1 MGEQGMKL
9 GTVKRQ
15 QSERQEEVLTEVF
28 SQLNPFT
35 SEQFNLL
42 LTIFSEIFQ
51 YFFNIFL

>member
-1 MGEQGMKL
+1 MKL
-9 GTVKRQ
+9 GMVKRQ

-28 SQLNPFT
+28 SQLNSFT
-35 SEQFNLL
+35 SEQLNFL

>member
-1 MGEQGMKL
+1 MDEQGMEL

-28 SQLNPFT
+28 SQLDSFT
-35 SEQFNLL
+35 SEQLNLL